1 MGRRRRNPWG
11 WSFHRAVLLAP
22 IVALL
27 ASADCGEPAPTPT
40 LSSLQADVFVP
51 RCGNAACHGG
61 ANPAN
66 GLDLTQ
72 DAHAALVGVA
82 STADG
87 DVLRVS
93 AGDPDGSLL
102 FQVLSA
108 DVGTVRQMPPGFQL
122 ADEDVAA
129 IRAWIEDGAKDD

>member
-1 MGRRRRNPWG
+1 MSRLLVLVPL
-11 WSFHRAVLLAP
+11 VLL
-22 IVALL
+22 I
-27 ASADCGEPAPTPT
+27 ASADCGGPAEAPT
-40 LSSLQADVFVP
+40 LSTLQETVFVP

-82 STADG
+82 STDNAD
-87 DVLRVS
+87 VARVV
-93 AGDPDGSLL
+93 AGAPDASLL

-108 DVGTVRQMPPGFQL
+108 DVGGVRQMPPGFQL
-122 ADEDVAA
+122 ADEDLEG
-129 IRAWIEDGAKDD
+129 IRLWIEDGAQDN